1 MNDEAELHA
10 QKKAL
15 RIQMNDVLRG
25 IGSADVLEWSRK
37 ASGQALSLPECRNAD
52 IILAFLSMPR
62 EISTG
67 YFLAEALAAGKT
79 VAVPRMEHS
88 TEKGDHLVFVGLP
101 GDYLEWPRDRFGIP
115 TPPDGTPAI
124 PEARLRSA
132 KMFVLTPGLAFDRNG
147 NRLGR
152 GKGYYDKFLASLCSG
167 QGSRP
172 FTCGF
177 CFSQQLVERVPC
189 GPADVPVDLVVSEK
203 GLTER

>member
-1 MNDEAELHA
+1 MNDKAELLA

-15 RIQMNDVLRG
+15 RLQMNDVLRRMEP
-25 IGSADVLEWSRK
+25 ANALEWSRN
-37 ASGQALSLPECRNAD
+37 AGREALSLPSYRNAD
-52 IILAFLSMPR
+52 IILAFLSMPQ

-115 TPPDGTPAI
+115 TPPAGTPAI
-124 PEARLRSA
+124 QETRLRSA
-132 KMFVLTPGLAFDRNG
+132 KVFVLTPGLAFDRNG

-152 GKGYYDKFLASLCSG
+152 GKGYYDRFLASLYSG
-167 QGSRP
+167 QKTPP

-189 GPADVPVDLVVSEK
+189 GLADVPVDLVVSEK